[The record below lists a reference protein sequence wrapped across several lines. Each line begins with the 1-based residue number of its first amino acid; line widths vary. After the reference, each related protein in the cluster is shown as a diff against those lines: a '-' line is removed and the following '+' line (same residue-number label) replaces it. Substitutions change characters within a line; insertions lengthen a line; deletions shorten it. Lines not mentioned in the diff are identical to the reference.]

1 MKKKKF
7 SLYAEIRGKAV
18 FVGNFENKNRADGLG
33 RFLSKK
39 YIVLENI

>member
-18 FVGNFENKNRADGLG
+18 FIGNFENKERAEGLG
-33 RFLSKK
+33 RFISKK
-39 YIVLENI
+39 YMVLENI